1 MKSLLTVHLVW
12 PPLLQIMKKSANL
25 AWFQQVIFIFSNRKG
40 VAGVKVIFGEGVA
53 GVINNKDVADSPFR
67 LTTTT
72 SNHEEVCKFSLLST
86 GKGDFF

>member
-1 MKSLLTVHLVW
+1 MDDSL
-12 PPLLQIMKKSANL
+12 
-25 AWFQQVIFIFSNRKG
+25 
-40 VAGVKVIFGEGVA
+40 IFGEGVA

-86 GKGDFF
+86 GKGDFFNDH

>member
-1 MKSLLTVHLVW
+1 MDDSL
-12 PPLLQIMKKSANL
+12 
-25 AWFQQVIFIFSNRKG
+25 
-40 VAGVKVIFGEGVA
+40 IFGEGVA

-86 GKGDFF
+86 GMQNFILIIEFIPNYTKW